1 MAWGMEIEAGRIRI
15 CRAEAR
21 GGRIRI
27 RARREVTLPPGAIQ
41 PSLKEANLKDA
52 AAVRSGLQAACRE
65 LRCRGWVGVALPD
78 AAFSLRRLATD
89 AVPSVPADARRF
101 LAWQAREL
109 LPFPAEEARL
119 DFLPPR
125 PAPDGR
131 LQVVCLLARER
142 VIREYETLLEEA
154 GLAVAV
160 LDARS
165 TSLAQAGTAPST
177 GLAALL
183 SIQAERSTLLLLE
196 DGQPR
201 FWRMLAYGRADWEG
215 ARRLKASRE
224 LADSL
229 TYCEEREGLGRPGG
243 LVVEGDGARG
253 EELLGALEGWLGLP
267 VSPLRLPL
275 DGADLDDWGA
285 AIGAAIRPW

>member
-1 MAWGMEIEAGRIRI
+1 MGWGMDIEAGRIRI

-21 GGRIRI
+21 GGRIRVL
-27 RARREVTLPPGAIQ
+27 ARREVALPPGAIQ
-41 PSLKEANLKDA
+41 PSLKEANLKDVSA
-52 AAVRSGLQAACRE
+52 LRTDLQAACRE

-78 AAFSLRRLATD
+78 AAFLLRRLATD
-89 AVPSVPADARRF
+89 AVPSAPADARRF

-119 DFLPPR
+119 DFLPPQS
-125 PAPDGR
+125 APDGR

-142 VIREYETLLEEA
+142 VIREYESLLEEA

-165 TSLAQAGTAPST
+165 TSLAQAGATPPT
-177 GLAALL
+177 GPAALL

-196 DGQPR
+196 GGRPR
-201 FWRMLAYGRADWEG
+201 FWRLLAYGRADWG
-215 ARRLKASRE
+215 SARRLKAFRE

-229 TYCEEREGLGRPGG
+229 AYCEEREGIGRPDRLTLEGG
-243 LVVEGDGARG
+243 GEHGD
-253 EELLGALEGWLGLP
+253 ELLGPLEGWLGLP
-267 VSPLRLPL
+267 VSPMRLPL
-275 DGADLDDWGA
+275 DAADLDGWGA